1 MRLAQIVYA
10 QASLSATQH
19 LPQMCV
25 REDYKETIMALIP
38 PRPILAE
45 DPLTYFVPLVPPA
58 PRRQR
63 VAPPQSALEQMY
75 GYYTPDQA

>member
-1 MRLAQIVYA
+1 MRLAQCVYA
-10 QASLSATQH
+10 KASLSAAQQLPH
-19 LPQMCV
+19 LCV
-25 REDYKETIMALIP
+25 REEYKETIMALIP

-45 DPLTYFVPLVPPA
+45 DPLTYFVPLMPVL

-63 VAPPQSALEQMY
+63 VAPPLSALEQMY